1 MRRMSATAHTTSA
14 DPTIQRQH
22 AAAIEPTPE
31 RTLSPASATNQG
43 VDVRD

>member
-1 MRRMSATAHTTSA
+1 MSATAHTTSA